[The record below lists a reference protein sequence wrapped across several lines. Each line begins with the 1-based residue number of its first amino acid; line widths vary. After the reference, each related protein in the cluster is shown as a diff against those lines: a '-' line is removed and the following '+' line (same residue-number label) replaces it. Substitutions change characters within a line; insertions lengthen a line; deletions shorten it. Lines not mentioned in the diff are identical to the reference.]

1 MSNYYCIIN
10 SLVYGEIVSCIVLML
25 FIIRFTFCS
34 YFHFIFI
41 RGLLS
46 EFNYHNIFQQHD
58 IFIQFLNTY
67 FVSRVSLSINLFNT
81 ICVGLLEANTIQ
93 IVCACFFVYH
103 FSQPNSLCNEISC
116 YLFSLCVCVRIMHTM
131 EKLIITRYQKM
142 EHQYF
147 WKFNEAGRERGTN
160 NIIYAYETVTAA
172 FIRTINQ
179 VWLDN

>member
-116 YLFSLCVCVRIMHTM
+116 YLFSLCVCTYNAYNGKTDHHSISENGTSIFL
-131 EKLIITRYQKM
+131 EIQ
-142 EHQYF
+142 
-147 WKFNEAGRERGTN
+147 WSRERERN
-160 NIIYAYETVTAA
+160 KQHNIR
-172 FIRTINQ
+172 IRNCHSGFHSY
-179 VWLDN
+179 N